1 MSVYLNWKLN
11 CKHMCKE
18 LEEQLEHGSN
28 LAKQLVEHMRY
39 EMNADAGMIP
49 VFLEDERYEI
59 SIKHVPVKP
68 EQP

>member
-1 MSVYLNWKLN
+1 
-11 CKHMCKE
+11 MCKE